1 MIGGE
6 KWKPGSKIQLGEL
19 EVTVAF
25 KIRCGAK
32 GGRCGKVRAY
42 ALALPRGGDYCLMV
56 IPVRDGFP
64 QALVPHDFNGACEV
78 PSCPTRGHD
87 RFYEKDVVYLSSRSG
102 ENSSGLA
109 ERFEGGVVKGVNL
122 CLDFEI
128 LRPHFAEYRRKGKAP
143 ALDWA
148 PGMDGT
154 MLKPEWQRVGR
165 RARHLHEEAG
175 SS

>member
-1 MIGGE
+1 MIGG
-6 KWKPGSKIQLGEL
+6 KAWKPGSKIQIGEL
-19 EVTVAF
+19 EVQVAF

-42 ALALPRGGDYCLMV
+42 AMALPRGGDYALV
-56 IPVRDGFP
+56 IIPTGDGFP
-64 QALVPHDFNGACEV
+64 QALVPHSFKGACEV

-87 RFYEKDVVYLSSRSG
+87 RFYEKHVAYLSSRSG
-102 ENSSGLA
+102 DATSELA
-109 ERFEGGVVKGVNL
+109 ERFEGGVIKGVNL

-128 LRPHFAEYRRKGKAP
+128 LRPHFEEFRRKGKAR

-154 MLKPEWQRVGR
+154 MLKPEWQRVR
-165 RARHLHEEAG
+165 RPARHLHEEAG